1 MAAADLAI
9 EWMDYDTLAR
19 RFGIERESARQ
30 KAKRGRWARRRD
42 NAGGWQVGVPVEVLQ
57 EHPVRDHATGD
68 RDHDRVQ
75 DDANVEMNADV
86 NAFTRHIERLEQ
98 ALETAQVRANGLQQ
112 QLDTARDE
120 AATAEKARA
129 AIAAQVE
136 ALNTVLAVERER
148 LADERA
154 RVDEWKAV
162 ADRFA
167 LQAEALAARPSRFF
181 GWFRRWAS
189 G

>member
-1 MAAADLAI
+1 MPEI
-9 EWMDYDTLAR
+9 QSY
-19 RFGIERESARQ
+19 FCGIGIAGREALPL
-30 KAKRGRWARRRD
+30 G
-42 NAGGWQVGVPVEVLQ
+42 
-57 EHPVRDHATGD
+57 
-68 RDHDRVQ
+68 
-75 DDANVEMNADV
+75 
-86 NAFTRHIERLEQ
+86 Q
-98 ALETAQVRANGLQQ
+98 ALEAAQVRANGLQQ

-167 LQAEALAARPSRFF
+167 SQAEALAARPSRFF

>member
-1 MAAADLAI
+1 MPAADLAI

-75 DDANVEMNADV
+75 DDANAEMNADV
-86 NAFTRHIERLEQ
+86 IAFTRHIERLEQ
-98 ALETAQVRANGLQQ
+98 ALEAAQVRATDCNSSSTLPAMRRRRRRRQG
-112 QLDTARDE
+112 R
-120 AATAEKARA
+120 
-129 AIAAQVE
+129 
-136 ALNTVLAVERER
+136 R
-148 LADERA
+148 LPH
-154 RVDEWKAV
+154 KSK
-162 ADRFA
+162 
-167 LQAEALAARPSRFF
+167 P
-181 GWFRRWAS
+181 
-189 G
+189 

>member
-1 MAAADLAI
+1 MPAADLAI

-42 NAGGWQVGVPVEVLQ
+42 NAGAWQVGVPVEVLR

-68 RDHDRVQ
+68 RDHDRVKG
-75 DDANVEMNADV
+75 DANVEMNADV
-86 NAFTRHIERLEQ
+86 IAFTRQIERLEQ
-98 ALETAQVRANGLQQ
+98 ALEAAQVRANGLQQ

>member
-1 MAAADLAI
+1 
-9 EWMDYDTLAR
+9 
-19 RFGIERESARQ
+19 
-30 KAKRGRWARRRD
+30 
-42 NAGGWQVGVPVEVLQ
+42 
-57 EHPVRDHATGD
+57 
-68 RDHDRVQ
+68 
-75 DDANVEMNADV
+75 
-86 NAFTRHIERLEQ
+86 
-98 ALETAQVRANGLQQ
+98 
-112 QLDTARDE
+112 
-120 AATAEKARA
+120 
-129 AIAAQVE
+129 
-136 ALNTVLAVERER
+136 LNTVLAVERER

>member
-1 MAAADLAI
+1 MPAADLAI

-42 NAGGWQVGVPVEVLQ
+42 NAGGRQVG
-57 EHPVRDHATGD
+57 
-68 RDHDRVQ
+68 
-75 DDANVEMNADV
+75 
-86 NAFTRHIERLEQ
+86 
-98 ALETAQVRANGLQQ
+98 VRANGLQQ

-120 AATAEKARA
+120 AATAEKAR

>member
-1 MAAADLAI
+1 L
-9 EWMDYDTLAR
+9 
-19 RFGIERESARQ
+19 
-30 KAKRGRWARRRD
+30 RWADTTKGVDQNVHAVSCLTRPFSHS
-42 NAGGWQVGVPVEVLQ
+42 QVRIRTP
-57 EHPVRDHATGD
+57 D
-68 RDHDRVQ
+68 
-75 DDANVEMNADV
+75 
-86 NAFTRHIERLEQ
+86 IERLEQ
-98 ALETAQVRANGLQQ
+98 ALEAAQVRANELQQ

-129 AIAAQVE
+129 ANAAQVE

>member
-1 MAAADLAI
+1 MPAADLAI

-57 EHPVRDHATGD
+57 EHPVRDH
-68 RDHDRVQ
+68 DRVQ

-98 ALETAQVRANGLQQ
+98 ALEMAQVRANGLQQ

>member
-1 MAAADLAI
+1 MPAADLAI

-42 NAGGWQVGVPVEVLQ
+42 NAGGWQVG
-57 EHPVRDHATGD
+57 
-68 RDHDRVQ
+68 
-75 DDANVEMNADV
+75 
-86 NAFTRHIERLEQ
+86 
-98 ALETAQVRANGLQQ
+98 VRANGLQQ